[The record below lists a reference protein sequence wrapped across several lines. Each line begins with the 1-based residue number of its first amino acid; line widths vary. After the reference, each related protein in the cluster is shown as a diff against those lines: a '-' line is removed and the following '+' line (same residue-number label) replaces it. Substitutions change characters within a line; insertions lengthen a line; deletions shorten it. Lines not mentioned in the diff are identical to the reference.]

1 MSDPT
6 PPSSPRDDAAAAL
19 AALDA
24 AGEMIL
30 ARAADGRV
38 TLVNHAFLAAFGG
51 TRSDWT
57 GRWFAVAP
65 AGPAGGGSRRYDA
78 LMRTR
83 SGMRWV
89 EWDERP
95 AADGGSVATG
105 RDVTH
110 RRNADE
116 ERAAEDAAKARFFA
130 SITHEMRTPLAGAM
144 GMARLLTGTPLRPDQ
159 REYVRAIEDT
169 SGHALDLI
177 DEILD
182 LSRIEAGKLELR
194 PEPVGL
200 AALTRDVTELLAPRA
215 ESKGLSLATVLTE
228 TAPEEVLADCARLKQ
243 ILFNLVGNAVKY
255 TREGGVRLDV
265 SGDTDSENRARL
277 VLTVRDT
284 GPGISEADQATLFEE
299 FERGAAERENSAEGA
314 GLGLAMVKRLVEAM
328 QGDVGVES
336 RLGEGAVFWVS
347 LPLPVRAGPS
357 ATRPLKGTRLAV
369 ACPNAVER
377 GALADQARALGA
389 EAIEISSP
397 SRLSQA
403 AGGILLIHAGWANE
417 VHAARASRALILVN
431 AERKDVIKSAP
442 PPGIQG
448 WLVTPVRRTSLARF
462 AVSPSVR
469 EGRGES
475 EPAEGWP
482 LTGLRVL
489 VAEDDPVN
497 ALIAEKTLQRL
508 GALPERAKDGAEAI
522 ERLRAGGLDA
532 ALVDVRMPELDGPG
546 VARAARAEKL
556 GIPLIALTA
565 NATEAD
571 RKLCLEAGMD
581 AFLAKPVDPDALVET
596 LTRLCKGQKRLRLV
610 SG

>member
-1 MSDPT
+1 MSDPIVSV
-6 PPSSPRDDAAAAL
+6 PPRDDAAAAL

-51 TRSDWT
+51 TRADWI
-57 GRWFAVAP
+57 GRWFAIAP

-83 SGMRWV
+83 CGMRWV

-95 AADGGSVATG
+95 AGEGGSVATG

-110 RRNADE
+110 RRDADA

-194 PEPVGL
+194 PEPVSL
-200 AALTRDVTELLAPRA
+200 AALARDVIELLAPRA
-215 ESKGLSLATVLTE
+215 EAKGLVMATVLTE
-228 TAPEEVLADCARLKQ
+228 TAPEEVLADAARLKQ

-255 TREGGVRLDV
+255 TRTGGVRLDV

-284 GPGISEADQATLFEE
+284 GPGISEADQANLFEQ
-299 FERGAAERENSAEGA
+299 FERGAAERDNYAEGA

-336 RLGEGAVFWVS
+336 RPGDGAVFWVS

-357 ATRPLKGTRLAV
+357 AARPLAGTRICV
-369 ACPNAVER
+369 ACPNPVER
-377 GALADQARALGA
+377 SALADQARALGA
-389 EAIEISSP
+389 DTSEIASP
-397 SRLSQA
+397 SRLPQA
-403 AGGILLIHAGWANE
+403 AGAILLVDAGWASQ
-417 VHAARASRALILVN
+417 VHTARASRALILVN

-462 AVSPSVR
+462 AVAPSAR
-469 EGRGES
+469 PGGEI
-475 EPAEGWP
+475 AETAQGWP
-482 LTGLRVL
+482 LAGLRVL

-508 GALPERAKDGAEAI
+508 GALPERAVNGAEAI

-532 ALVDVRMPELDGPG
+532 ALIDVRMPELDGPG
-546 VARAARAEKL
+546 VARAARAESITL
-556 GIPLIALTA
+556 PLVALTA

-571 RKLCLEAGMD
+571 RKVCLEAGMD
-581 AFLAKPVDPDALVET
+581 AFLAKPVDPDALSET